1 MNEGPLPRRPDWLMP
16 AALMVLGI
24 VPALAGIARLY
35 TLAAGVPVTPANAR
49 FLAAPTPVVLHLL
62 AVIPYAFL
70 GALQFAPALRRRRP
84 LWHRASGR
92 LLVVLG
98 MVAATTGLWMT
109 LFYEWPAG
117 DGEAL
122 YVLRLVF
129 GSAMAIAIVLAV
141 NALQRRNFV
150 AHGAWM
156 TRAYA
161 IAMGAGTQVLT
172 HIPYE
177 LLVGKPGMQARA
189 FLMGAGWVINLLLA
203 EWIIRRASPGGL
215 PNSGAALEPTSG
227 KYEQYRCP
235 TVFR

>member
-1 MNEGPLPRRPDWLMP
+1 MRQRRPDWLIP
-16 AALMVLGI
+16 AALMMLAL
-24 VPALAGIARLY
+24 VPSLAGIARLAN
-35 TLAAGVPVTPANAR
+35 LAVGAPVTPANAR
-49 FLAAPTPVVLHLL
+49 FFAAPIPVGLHLL

-84 LWHRASGR
+84 LWHRASGM
-92 LLVVLG
+92 LLVVLA

-109 LFYEWPAG
+109 LSYEWPVG

-129 GSAMAIAIVLAV
+129 GSAMAMAIVLAV
-141 NALQRRNFV
+141 GALQRRNFV

-156 TRAYA
+156 TRGYA

-177 LLVGKPGMQARA
+177 ILVGKPGVQARA
-189 FLMGAGWVINLLLA
+189 FLMSAGWVINLLVA
-203 EWIIRRASPGGL
+203 EWIIRRAGPGGL
-215 PNSGAALEPTSG
+215 PKPGAALAPKSDE
-227 KYEQYRCP
+227 Y
-235 TVFR
+235 

>member
-1 MNEGPLPRRPDWLMP
+1 MNEGLLPRRPDWFIP
-16 AALMVLGI
+16 AALIVLGI
-24 VPALAGIARLY
+24 VPALAGIARLSK
-35 TLAAGVPVTPANAR
+35 LAAGVHLTPANAR
-49 FLAAPTPVVLHLL
+49 FFAAPIPVVLHLL

-70 GALQFAPALRRRRP
+70 GAFQFAPAFRRRRP

-109 LFYEWPAG
+109 LFYEWPVG

-141 NALQRRNFV
+141 NALQRRNFD

-156 TRAYA
+156 IRGYA

-177 LLVGKPGMQARA
+177 ILVGKPGVQCRA
-189 FLMGAGWVINLLLA
+189 FLMGAGWVINVVIA
-203 EWIIRRASPGGL
+203 ESLIQRKARSTRALSRAEAYSPGNQ
-215 PNSGAALEPTSG
+215 PRAE
-227 KYEQYRCP
+227 
-235 TVFR
+235 

>member
-1 MNEGPLPRRPDWLMP
+1 MNEALLPRRPDWLMP

-24 VPALAGIARLY
+24 VPALAGIARLSN
-35 TLAAGVPVTPANAR
+35 LATGVPVTPANAR

-62 AVIPYAFL
+62 AVIPYSFL
-70 GALQFAPALRRRRP
+70 GALQLAPAFRRRRP

-92 LLVVLG
+92 LLVALG

-122 YVLRLVF
+122 YVLRLLF
-129 GSAMAIAIVLAV
+129 GSAMATAILLAV
-141 NALQRRNFV
+141 NALHRRNFV

-156 TRAYA
+156 IRGYA

-177 LLVGKPGMQARA
+177 IVVGKPGVQGRA
-189 FLMGAGWVINLLLA
+189 YLMGAGWVINVAIA
-203 EWIIRRASPGGL
+203 EWFIQRKARSTRAHSRVEACSPENQ
-215 PNSGAALEPTSG
+215 PRA
-227 KYEQYRCP
+227 Q
-235 TVFR
+235 